1 MKKQWI
7 TFITLAFL
15 LVLVSWQTRPVK
27 QHYNTL
33 WKKAEQY
40 AAKDLPRSALQ
51 TVQQIY
57 TQAKAEGNE
66 LQVIKSL
73 LFRISLQSKFQ
84 EAYQLK
90 SIRLFE
96 KEKQTAAG
104 VEKPLVNSLLGQLYQ
119 GYFESHREEILN
131 RVSAANDTSLQ
142 TMGAKVWEKKI
153 RDAYLASVA
162 SPSETERV
170 PLKDF
175 SDILQHTD
183 SLSYVFWPSLY
194 DLLAYRAIGYFS
206 RNTNVF
212 WRRTFGF
219 KADTTLL
226 APAEEFIKKSFPDTV
241 SPEINILRLYQH
253 LLRLHQKQHQLQA
266 FVDVDLKRLVYVK
279 QHLPGQFA
287 DQLAY
292 SHALEKLLEK
302 YRKNPVSVHIA
313 HVLAAAYVLMDRP
326 DKEINYKLKVEK
338 LCKSVLADFPHAPYA
353 NNCRNQIAE
362 IRRPY
367 FSMEMLQAVLPD
379 KPVLARFSVKDAPE
393 LWFKAV
399 RIPAAKLLN
408 KMSDTRAFLKE
419 YLKKPAIKTWAQS
432 FPFPEDHRK
441 HTAEIALPALPRGF
455 YVIFVS
461 DSSGFSQKHRVL
473 YQQVQVTQL
482 ALISQKNEKAGA
494 LDLYLLNRFS
504 GLPVSDVSVKAYGR
518 LYDMRMHDR
527 RQVQLGN
534 YTSDENGFLQVS
546 LKNNDR
552 YNGYV
557 LWASKAGD
565 TTFVNTYGGFYGSL
579 YDQRFYER
587 TYFFTDRAIYR
598 PGQVVYFKAVQLRQK
613 GNEAAIVV
621 GKKLVVRLMSPQ
633 YKVLQSLT
641 LSTDSSGAVSGSF
654 ILPDEALNGR
664 FVLQTSTGSKGILM
678 ENYKRPTFAVTFDT
692 LKKAVSLN
700 DTVTLSGEVA
710 YYFGGKA
717 ANLPVRYTVKRQ
729 VFFPVFWRPES
740 SSATELNAGTVHT
753 GADGHFRISFRA
765 SADNSL
771 LHDLW
776 PVYRFVVHAEVTDAS
791 GETHVVEKEIRLSR
805 LAVLLH
811 LKIPDNVIAE
821 RTPGVELTATNLSG
835 MPVPATVRIKLYRLS
850 PPDRILLSPQ
860 WPAPDTVLVDK
871 ETFYKDF
878 PYEPYGH
885 EFDKKRWPRTEQASV
900 NLKVNGKILVFPGR
914 LSGLK
919 QGYYL
924 VEASVPGQEGAP
936 VRKYF
941 TVSSEK
947 AKKLSLKQVFW
958 HSLSQTQAQPG
969 DVLQLSVGSMA
980 TKLPL
985 LYELVNGRNTVQKGW
1000 VAAGKK
1006 LVKFRIPVQE
1016 SYRGNFTVRLTA
1028 VFDNRFFSWNQV
1040 VRVPFLNKKLQIG
1053 VETNRN
1059 YLKPGEKEQWTLLVN
1074 NNAGLP
1080 QQAFVLA
1087 GMYDAS
1093 LDVYAPNRWG
1103 LFPYHNKT
1111 AGPAWQGYLF
1121 RTSGSRI
1128 LFFPRA
1134 KTLPPTI
1141 FVYPSINWFG
1151 YPVFYHRNIYNVATL
1166 KMAESVMPAP
1176 EKTLSAETVPGQA
1189 QHKEAVREL
1198 PAEKKNPQP
1207 RPLRTRFNET
1217 AFFYPN
1223 LVTDHTGKV
1232 SFSFT
1237 VPDALTQWKFMALAY
1252 TKGIKTGCFEK
1263 KFEARKVLNIL
1274 PNLPRFV
1281 RQGDRLLFTARLS
1294 NLSSK
1299 TLPVRVDITFFD
1311 PATGKQL
1318 NPFIQ
1323 RMRVQQHR
1331 TLKPGE
1337 TSLVSWLIH
1346 IPDTINFLGYRIR
1359 AVSGNNADG
1368 EERMIP
1374 VLTNRQIITESL
1386 PLFVGGG
1393 QQKTFR
1399 FTHFLAKPTATQ
1411 QNFRY
1416 TLTFTS
1422 HPAWYAIQALP
1433 MLARPE
1439 YESAENLFYRFYA
1452 RTLAMKLMASYP
1464 QIQKVFD
1471 QWKKSSPDAFLSALE
1486 KDRELKNVVLQATPW
1501 LLEAQNE
1508 TEQKRRLAL
1517 FFDLNQV
1524 QHGQQAALNRLQSA
1538 QLPSGAWPWFPDMPA
1553 DFYTTQNIL
1562 SGLTNLIALKVIN
1575 FQKQPVVKQ
1584 IVEKGVRYL
1593 DREMVQEYSLLHK
1606 RYPKTLNKNH
1616 LTASQVRYCYLRSA
1630 LLQQIPLNEKTRQAF
1645 DYFSGQI
1652 KKYWPALDNDLQA
1665 LSAMTLNRLGWKYEA
1680 EAAIRALTEKSLLNK
1695 QNGMY
1700 WRNDQPYALQSAV
1713 STEVDIMKAFAEVM
1727 HDTRSVNRM
1736 KTWLI
1741 MQKQANRWPGTKA
1754 TADAVFALL
1763 TEGTPILGQSLPVN
1777 IVLDNGQRFPAPG
1790 ESRQAGTGYF
1800 TKTWQG
1806 KSVVPGL
1813 GTLTVNNPNP
1823 GMAYGAVYWQ
1833 YFEDLNRVT
1842 RQASDVSVQKMLYRQ
1857 VETPSG
1863 KQWTKVDE
1871 NTVLHPGDRVMVRL
1885 VVSSKRAV
1893 DFVEVEDM
1901 RTAAFEP
1908 EALLSAYRYKGGL
1921 SYYEDIKDAVTRFFI
1936 RHLPKGTFVLEY
1948 PLLVTQKG
1956 IFSNGIARIQ
1966 SLYLPSFTAHSSGR
1980 EIKVQ

>member
-7 TFITLAFL
+7 SFITLAFL
-15 LVLVSWQTRPVK
+15 LLMVSWQTGPVK
-27 QHYNTL
+27 QHYQVL

-40 AAKDLPRSALQ
+40 AAKDLPRSALK
-51 TVQQIY
+51 TVQLIY
-57 TQAKAEGNE
+57 NKAKAEGNE
-66 LQVIKSL
+66 PQVIKSL

-96 KEKQTAAG
+96 KEKQTATG
-104 VEKPLVNSLLGQLYQ
+104 VEKPLLNSLLGQLYQ
-119 GYFESHREEILN
+119 GYFASHRAEILN
-131 RVSAANDTSLQ
+131 RISAANDTSLQ
-142 TMGAKVWEKKI
+142 TMGPKEWEKKI
-153 RDAYLASVA
+153 SDAYLASVA
-162 SPSETERV
+162 APAETERV

-175 SDILQHTD
+175 SDILQPVD

-206 RNTNVF
+206 RHTNVF

-219 KADTTLL
+219 KADTSLL
-226 APAEEFIKKSFPDTV
+226 APAQEFIKRSFHDTV

-266 FVDVDLKRLVYVK
+266 FVDVDLKRLAYVK

-292 SHALEKLLEK
+292 SHALERLLEK

-326 DKEINYKLKVEK
+326 DKEINYRIKAEK
-338 LCKSVLADFPHAPYA
+338 LCKGVLADFPHASYA
-353 NNCRNQIAE
+353 NNCRNLMAE
-362 IRRPY
+362 IGHPY
-367 FSMEMLQAVLPD
+367 YSMEIPQAVLPD
-379 KPVLARFSVKDAPE
+379 KPFLARFTVKDAPE

-399 RIPAAKLLN
+399 RIPAAQLIN
-408 KMSDTRAFLKE
+408 NTGDTRAFYKAF
-419 YLKKPAIKTWAQS
+419 LKKPAVKTWKQS
-432 FPFPEDHRK
+432 FPFPEDYRK
-441 HTAEIALPALPRGF
+441 HTAETAVPALPRGF

-461 DSSGFSQKHRVL
+461 DSSGFSKKNRVL
-473 YQQVQVTQL
+473 YQQIQVTQL
-482 ALISQKNEKAGA
+482 ALVSQKKADA
-494 LDLYLLNRFS
+494 MDLYSLDRYS
-504 GLPVSDVSVKAYGR
+504 GQPVSDVSVQVFAR
-518 LYDMRMHDR
+518 QYDMRMHDR
-527 RQVQLGN
+527 RQVQLGS
-534 YTSDENGFLQVS
+534 YTSDQNGFLQIS
-546 LKNNDR
+546 LKNRDR

-579 YDQRFYER
+579 YEQRPYER
-587 TYFFTDRAIYR
+587 TYFYTDRAIYR
-598 PGQVVYFKAVQLRQK
+598 PGQTVYFKAVQLRQK
-613 GNEAAIVV
+613 GNEAGIVT

-633 YKVLQSLT
+633 YKVLQALT

-700 DTVTLSGEVA
+700 DTVTLTGEVA

-729 VFFPVFWRPES
+729 VFFPVYWRPES
-740 SSATELNAGTVHT
+740 ASATELESGTVHT
-753 GADGHFRISFRA
+753 GADGHFLISFRA

-771 LHDLW
+771 SADLW

-791 GETHVVEKEIRLSR
+791 GETHVVKKEIRLSR

-811 LKIPDNVIAE
+811 LKIPENVIAE

-835 MPVPATVRIKLYRLS
+835 IPVTATVQIKLYRLL
-850 PPDRILLSPQ
+850 PPDRILLPPQ
-860 WPAPDTVLVDK
+860 WPAPDTVLIDK
-871 ETFYKDF
+871 EAFYKDF
-878 PYEPYGH
+878 PYEPYGR
-885 EFDKKRWPRTEQASV
+885 EFDKKQWPRTEQASI
-900 NLKVNGKILVFPGR
+900 NLKVNGKIRVFPDR
-914 LSGLK
+914 LSSLK

-924 VEASVPGQEGAP
+924 VEASVPGQEGVP

-958 HSLSQTQAQPG
+958 HSLSQTQAEPG
-969 DVLQLSVGSMA
+969 DILQLSVGSRA
-980 TKLPL
+980 TSLHL
-985 LYELVNGRNTVQKGW
+985 LYELENGRHTVQNEW

-1053 VETNRN
+1053 VKTNRN
-1059 YLKPGEKEQWTLLVN
+1059 YLKPGEKEQWTLTVN

-1093 LDVYAPNRWG
+1093 LDIYAPNRWG

-1111 AGPAWQGYLF
+1111 AGPAWQAYLF
-1121 RTSGSRI
+1121 RTSASRT
-1128 LFFPRA
+1128 LFFPPA

-1141 FVYPSINWFG
+1141 FVYPRINWFG
-1151 YPVFYHRNIYNVATL
+1151 YPVFYLRNVYNVATM
-1166 KMAESVMPAP
+1166 KMAEPAMPAP
-1176 EKTLSAETVPGQA
+1176 EKTLSAETVTGQT
-1189 QHKEAVREL
+1189 QQKEPVSQL

-1207 RPLRTRFNET
+1207 RPLRTHFNET

-1223 LVTDHTGKV
+1223 LVTDKAGKV

-1252 TKGIKTGCFEK
+1252 TRGVKTGYFEK

-1294 NLSSK
+1294 NLSPE
-1299 TLPVRVDITFFD
+1299 TLPVKVDITFFD
-1311 PATGKQL
+1311 PATGRKL
-1318 NPFIQ
+1318 NPFVQ
-1323 RMRVQQHR
+1323 RMRVQQRR

-1337 TSLVSWLIH
+1337 TSLVSWLIN
-1346 IPDTINFLGYRIR
+1346 IPDTLNFLGYRIR

-1374 VLTNRQIITESL
+1374 VLANRQIITESL

-1393 QQKTFR
+1393 QKKTFR
-1399 FTHFLAKPTATQ
+1399 FTHFLAKPTDTQ

-1433 MLARPE
+1433 TLDRPE

-1452 RTLAMKLMASYP
+1452 RALAMKLMASYP
-1464 QIQKVFD
+1464 QIQKVFE

-1517 FFDLNQV
+1517 FFDLNQM
-1524 QHGQQAALNRLQSA
+1524 QHGQQMALTRLQAA
-1538 QLPSGAWPWFPDMPA
+1538 QLPSGAWSWFPDMPA

-1562 SGLTNLIALKVIN
+1562 SGLANLIALKVVN
-1575 FQKQPVVKQ
+1575 FQKQTVVKQ
-1584 IVEKGVRYL
+1584 IVEKGIRYL
-1593 DREMVQEYSLLHK
+1593 DREMVQEYGRLHK
-1606 RYPKTLNKNH
+1606 LYPKSLNKNH

-1630 LLQQIPLNEKTRQAF
+1630 LLQQIPPDKKTQQAF
-1645 DYFSGQI
+1645 DYFTGQI
-1652 KKYWPALDNDLQA
+1652 KKYWPLLDNDLQA
-1665 LSAMTLNRLGWKYEA
+1665 LSAMTLNRLGWQYEA
-1680 EAAIRALTEKSLLNK
+1680 EAAIRALNEKSLLNK

-1741 MQKQANRWPGTKA
+1741 MQKQASRWPGTKA

-1763 TEGTPILGQSLPVN
+1763 TEGTPLLGQSLPVS
-1777 IVLDNGQRFPAPG
+1777 IRLGNGWQFPVPG
-1790 ESRQAGTGYF
+1790 ESLQAGTGYF

-1806 KSVVPGL
+1806 KAVVPGL
-1813 GTLTVNNPNP
+1813 GTLTVDNPNR
-1823 GMAYGAVYWQ
+1823 GMAYGAAYWQ

-1842 RQASDVSVQKMLYRQ
+1842 RQASDVSVKKMLYRQ
-1857 VETPSG
+1857 AETPSG
-1863 KQWTKVDE
+1863 KQWIKVEE

-1901 RTAAFEP
+1901 RAAAFEP

-1956 IFSNGIARIQ
+1956 TFSNGIARVQ
-1966 SLYLPSFTAHSSGR
+1966 SLYLPSFAAHSSGR